1 MRNVD
6 YKRAR
11 HFQVDL
17 SAFRD
22 ILEINKE
29 QMIARVEPVVTKG
42 QITRITVPM
51 NLSLAVVADL
61 DDLTI
66 FGLINGNGIAGNSHI
81 YGLFS
86 YTVVA
91 YEKVLAVPLLELQT
105 MMNILISSILSLG
118 LKEFFAGA
126 EGVPDPKNVNFNF

>member
-6 YKRAR
+6 YKMA
-11 HFQVDL
+11 HLFQVDL
-17 SAFRD
+17 STFCN
-22 ILEINKE
+22 ILEIDKE

-42 QITRITVPM
+42 QITHITVPM

-91 YEKVLAVPLLELQT
+91 YEKVLAVALLELQT
-105 MMNILISSILSLG
+105 MMNVLISSMLSLG
-118 LKEFFAGA
+118 LKELLAGA
-126 EGVPDPKNVNFNF
+126 EGGPDH

>member
-17 SAFRD
+17 AFRN
-22 ILEINKE
+22 ILEIDKV
-29 QMIARVEPVVTKG
+29 QMIARVEPIVTKG
-42 QITRITVPM
+42 QSITVPM

-61 DDLTI
+61 DYLTF

-91 YEKVLAVPLLELQT
+91 YEKVLAVALLELQT
-105 MMNILISSILSLG
+105 MMNILISSMLPLG
-118 LKEFFAGA
+118 LKELLAGA
-126 EGVPDPKNVNFNF
+126 DRGPDT